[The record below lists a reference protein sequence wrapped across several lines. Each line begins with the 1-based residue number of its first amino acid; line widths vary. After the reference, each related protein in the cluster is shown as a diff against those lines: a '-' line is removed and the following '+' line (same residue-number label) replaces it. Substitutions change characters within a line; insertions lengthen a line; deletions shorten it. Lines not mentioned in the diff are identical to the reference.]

1 MATPTAKGD
10 TQKDDPIRKDGSK
23 TSSVSS
29 LTDKKASGSVDERVA
44 STDDLVDEPPKP
56 FRWTSWLFRQKYTP
70 IDLDAISTRRSVY
83 DDPVLAEHYMPRA
96 DYENNH
102 RLDISARWT
111 YREEKVREFSSL
123 WVIQFQFQ
131 LMSI

>member
-1 MATPTAKGD
+1 MASPTVNTKAD
-10 TQKDDPIRKDGSK
+10 AQTDDSIRKDGSK

-29 LTDKKASGSVDERVA
+29 LTDKKASVSVDERRV

-56 FRWTSWLFRQKYTP
+56 FRWTSWLLRQKYTP

-96 DYENNH
+96 DYENIH
-102 RLDISARWT
+102 RLDIGARWT
-111 YREEKVREFSSL
+111 YREEKVC
-123 WVIQFQFQ
+123 
-131 LMSI
+131 